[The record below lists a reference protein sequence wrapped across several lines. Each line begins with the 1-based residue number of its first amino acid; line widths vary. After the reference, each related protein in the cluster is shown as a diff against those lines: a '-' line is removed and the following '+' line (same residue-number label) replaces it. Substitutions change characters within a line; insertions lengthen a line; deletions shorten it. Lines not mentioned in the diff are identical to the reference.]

1 MIPMT
6 FNGVRVKSM
15 IIELEDGSMI
25 YKEAPLIHHSE
36 PIVFD
41 APEEPALIEEV
52 QAATEEP
59 TIEQPNDPPSNKKKG
74 WRKSKKANYLKIPIG
89 KCEGIAAYTAKTG
102 REMIVVIYK
111 SGVKENGAKWYK
123 LLFLSKCENFG
134 EHTEGGFWGVPSRL
148 SDFKWFK

>member
-1 MIPMT
+1 MMI
-6 FNGVRVKSM
+6 NGLRIRSM

-25 YKEAPLIHHSE
+25 YKEAPLIHQSPE
-36 PIVFD
+36 AIVFE
-41 APEEPALIEEV
+41 APEEPALIEE
-52 QAATEEP
+52 AAIEAP
-59 TIEQPNDPPSNKKKG
+59 TIEEPVNDPPSNKKRG
-74 WRKSKKANYLKIPIG
+74 WRKAKTGTYIKIPID

-111 SGVKENGAKWYK
+111 SGVKENGTKWYK